1 MNENENAGK
10 NVSPAS
16 PDTESER
23 DNENNRLHSG
33 ALRSSLT
40 IELHTR
46 HAIQLWQGREGYEK
60 RKGEKGGRKKGRKWR
75 IIGMPFFLHLVTVM
89 SDATR
94 RDDPF
99 ADERMLKLETLF
111 AEGDALVGS
120 MIRELDS
127 VLHDLPRRISLSS
140 VGSVSPVN
148 IGVFSSTPVGYR
160 CVWLLVGFD
169 QLAMLASQAW
179 HYGLISHTQRE
190 KYLNGASAAVRR
202 VFGIALGYRR
212 TGVTRM
218 DVLKNTPLAQ
228 EAERVMG
235 PVSEDV
241 LWGRKRSSWSPP
253 LGRARIEAMSK
264 GSGDEIKAKE
274 AAITGGTGDNPVRGN
289 TEQVS
294 DSEGS
299 SELRDAPVLL
309 QTQAEEAIAQDD
321 GRGELT
327 DEVDIDTD
335 IDIDDLSVLLPP
347 ADAVSE

>member
-10 NVSPAS
+10 NASPAS
-16 PDTESER
+16 PDTESDR

-46 HAIQLWQGREGYEK
+46 HAIQLWQGREGHEK
-60 RKGEKGGRKKGRKWR
+60 RKGEKGGRRRGKWR

-120 MIRELDS
+120 MIKELDS

-212 TGVTRM
+212 TGATRM
-218 DVLKNTPLAQ
+218 DVLKNTPMAQ
-228 EAERVMG
+228 EAERIMG

-264 GSGDEIKAKE
+264 GAGDERTTEKHI
-274 AAITGGTGDNPVRGN
+274 ITAVEGDSQVQNTTG
-289 TEQVS
+289 QVP
-294 DSEGS
+294 DRDDS
-299 SELRDAPVLL
+299 SELQDVQTQTEEAPVP
-309 QTQAEEAIAQDD
+309 DD
-321 GRGELT
+321 RRGELT

-347 ADAVSE
+347 PVDNGPE

>member
-10 NVSPAS
+10 NLSSAS
-16 PDTESER
+16 PDAEPER
-23 DNENNRLHSG
+23 DNENNRFRSG

-46 HAIQLWQGREGYEK
+46 HAIQLWQGREGHEK
-60 RKGEKGGRKKGRKWR
+60 RRGEKGGRRKGRKWR
-75 IIGMPFFLHLVTVM
+75 IIGMPFFLHLVTVI
-89 SDATR
+89 SESTR

-111 AEGDALVGS
+111 TEGDALVES
-120 MIRELDS
+120 MIKELDT

-235 PVSEDV
+235 VVSEDV

-253 LGRARIEAMSK
+253 LSRARIETMSK
-264 GSGDEIKAKE
+264 G
-274 AAITGGTGDNPVRGN
+274 TGDKNASEGRIISDEAGDSPEQN
-289 TEQVS
+289 ITEQAP
-294 DSEGS
+294 DNGGS
-299 SELRDAPVLL
+299 PEPEDVPVLS
-309 QTQAEEAIAQDD
+309 QTQAEEAPGPDG
-321 GRGELT
+321 GRGVLT
-327 DEVDIDTD
+327 DDVDTD
-335 IDIDDLSVLLPP
+335 TDIDDLSALLLPP
-347 ADAVSE
+347 VDAEPE

>member
-10 NVSPAS
+10 NASPAS
-16 PDTESER
+16 PDTESAR

-46 HAIQLWQGREGYEK
+46 HAIQLWQGREGHEK
-60 RKGEKGGRKKGRKWR
+60 RKGEKGGRKRGRKWR

-120 MIRELDS
+120 MIKQLDS
-127 VLHDLPRRISLSS
+127 VLHNLPRRISLSS

-212 TGVTRM
+212 TGATRM
-218 DVLKNTPLAQ
+218 DVLKNTPMAQ
-228 EAERVMG
+228 EAERIMG

-264 GSGDEIKAKE
+264 GAGDERTTEKHI
-274 AAITGGTGDNPVRGN
+274 ITAVEGDSQVQNTTG
-289 TEQVS
+289 QVP
-294 DSEGS
+294 DRDDS
-299 SELRDAPVLL
+299 SELQDVQTQTEEAPVP
-309 QTQAEEAIAQDD
+309 DD
-321 GRGELT
+321 RRGELT

-347 ADAVSE
+347 PVDNGPE

>member
-10 NVSPAS
+10 NVSPAF

-46 HAIQLWQGREGYEK
+46 HAIQLWQGREGHEK
-60 RKGEKGGRKKGRKWR
+60 RKGEKGGRKRGKWR

-120 MIRELDS
+120 MIKELDS

-202 VFGIALGYRR
+202 VFGIALGYRG
-212 TGVTRM
+212 TGATRM

-228 EAERVMG
+228 EAERIMG

-264 GSGDEIKAKE
+264 GAGDERTAEKDI
-274 AAITGGTGDNPVRGN
+274 ITAVAGDSRVQNTNATG
-289 TEQVS
+289 QVP
-294 DSEGS
+294 DRDDS
-299 SELRDAPVLL
+299 SELQDVQTQTEEAPVP
-309 QTQAEEAIAQDD
+309 DD

-327 DEVDIDTD
+327 DEVDID
-335 IDIDDLSVLLPP
+335 DLSVLLPP
-347 ADAVSE
+347 PVDTEPE

>member
-10 NVSPAS
+10 NVSPAF

-46 HAIQLWQGREGYEK
+46 HAIQLWQGREGHEK
-60 RKGEKGGRKKGRKWR
+60 RKGEKGGRKRGKWR

-120 MIRELDS
+120 MIKELDS

-202 VFGIALGYRR
+202 VFGITLGYRR
-212 TGVTRM
+212 TGATRM

-228 EAERVMG
+228 EAERIMG

-264 GSGDEIKAKE
+264 GTGDERTAEKDI
-274 AAITGGTGDNPVRGN
+274 ITAVAGDSRVQNTNATG
-289 TEQVS
+289 QVP
-294 DSEGS
+294 DRDDS
-299 SELRDAPVLL
+299 SELQDVQTQTEEAPVP
-309 QTQAEEAIAQDD
+309 DD

-327 DEVDIDTD
+327 DEVDID
-335 IDIDDLSVLLPP
+335 DLSVLLPP
-347 ADAVSE
+347 PVDTEPE

>member
-10 NVSPAS
+10 NVSPVAS
-16 PDTESER
+16 ETGPER

-46 HAIQLWQGREGYEK
+46 HAIQLWQGREGHEK

-111 AEGDALVGS
+111 TEGDTLVGS
-120 MIRELDS
+120 MIRELDT

-140 VGSVSPVN
+140 VSSVSPVN

-202 VFGIALGYRR
+202 VFGIALGYKR

-253 LGRARIEAMSK
+253 LGRTRTEAMSRS
-264 GSGDEIKAKE
+264 SGDEKTTE
-274 AAITGGTGDNPVRGN
+274 EPVITAGAGDIPVQN
-289 TEQVS
+289 ATEQVPGS
-294 DSEGS
+294 DDS
-299 SELRDAPVLL
+299 SEFREVQS
-309 QTQAEEAIAQDD
+309 QTQTQTQTEESPEPDD
-321 GRGELT
+321 GRRELT
-327 DEVDIDTD
+327 DEVD

-347 ADAVSE
+347 SADEPE